1 MPLEKFKQYQNQI
14 ASTFHRFPVAI
25 AFALIAT
32 FIFLHLY
39 HTNDLHKIF
48 ELESENAR
56 LYLWLSIY
64 PISAAF
70 ISVTLKLLQEAR
82 GHLHLGIQ
90 AAVHALWLAF
100 SVCVSISETEEFFVY
115 ANVQVFFILGIAS
128 LFTVPFFKSKNDLT
142 LWNFT
147 GKTIKAFIV
156 AVFLSGILCGILS
169 ALLGGFIAL
178 FEIKMLDDDVFLN
191 IIIICVSFIAP
202 LLFCSG
208 IPTQGA
214 IKNVQPLGRFA
225 KGFLHLFFIPVL
237 AIYIL
242 MLYAYTVKIIVQWDL
257 PIDVITILSA
267 ISVVLMLVIT
277 AILYPAHFD
286 ETYSPFD
293 KQLLKVLPIAT
304 IPLVILL
311 AVGVVDQYMQS
322 GVEEPFLNFLYFV
335 LWCAAAV
342 AITLRCKNKKLRWTI
357 ASVCIFFVT
366 SSLGPFSAL
375 QLSYKVTEEKTEQVK
390 SDSAEQ
396 NTNADN
402 SEVRD
407 DDAEES
413 VKAVNNTTGATE
425 DIRVSVYSS
434 SWEPSQIPNGY
445 KTFRKINGYV
455 KTENAKI
462 VNDTLTFTLTTV
474 RDRDTCAA
482 CFTYSVP
489 VKLLKAWNA
498 LDEGGSHDVDSTY
511 LAYREKYNDKDI
523 GDRKFENAYGA
534 LYIIELTLRISP
546 DNANINIEGLLFEK

>member
-64 PISAAF
+64 PISAVF

-82 GHLHLGIQ
+82 GHLHL
-90 AAVHALWLAF
+90 
-100 SVCVSISETEEFFVY
+100 
-115 ANVQVFFILGIAS
+115 
-128 LFTVPFFKSKNDLT
+128 
-142 LWNFT
+142 
-147 GKTIKAFIV
+147 
-156 AVFLSGILCGILS
+156 
-169 ALLGGFIAL
+169 
-178 FEIKMLDDDVFLN
+178 
-191 IIIICVSFIAP
+191 
-202 LLFCSG
+202 
-208 IPTQGA
+208 
-214 IKNVQPLGRFA
+214 
-225 KGFLHLFFIPVL
+225 
-237 AIYIL
+237 
-242 MLYAYTVKIIVQWDL
+242 
-257 PIDVITILSA
+257 
-267 ISVVLMLVIT
+267 
-277 AILYPAHFD
+277 
-286 ETYSPFD
+286 
-293 KQLLKVLPIAT
+293 
-304 IPLVILL
+304 
-311 AVGVVDQYMQS
+311 
-322 GVEEPFLNFLYFV
+322 
-335 LWCAAAV
+335 
-342 AITLRCKNKKLRWTI
+342 
-357 ASVCIFFVT
+357 
-366 SSLGPFSAL
+366 
-375 QLSYKVTEEKTEQVK
+375 SYKVTKEKTEQVK

-434 SWEPSQIPNGY
+434 SWEPSQIPNSY

-482 CFTYSVP
+482 FFTYSVP
-489 VKLLKAWNA
+489 VKQLKA
-498 LDEGGSHDVDSTY
+498 
-511 LAYREKYNDKDI
+511 
-523 GDRKFENAYGA
+523 
-534 LYIIELTLRISP
+534 
-546 DNANINIEGLLFEK
+546 